1 MLMLVCGVVL
11 AGCVIGSGAVRRPV
25 TDRLENAGQYS
36 SLHPAFA
43 RAFAFLRRPDLASL
57 EPGKHIIDG
66 EKLFCIIAKDPGK
79 KKNEARLEAHRKYI
93 DIQYLIAGTD
103 EMGWRPAADCRQVDN
118 VYDETN
124 DIMFF
129 KDKPEAWFRVAAGS
143 FIIFFPKDAHAP
155 LISDGQLHKAVVKI
169 AVE

>member
-1 MLMLVCGVVL
+1 MTVCSVVL
-11 AGCVIGSGAVRRPV
+11 AGCVADSGADRKLVV
-25 TDRLENAGQYS
+25 DRLGNASQYH
-36 SLHPAFA
+36 SLHPALA
-43 RAFAFLRRPDLASL
+43 KAFAFLQRPDLANL
-57 EPGKHIIDG
+57 EPGKHLIDG
-66 EKLFCIIAKDPGK
+66 ERLFCMISKGPGK

-93 DIQYLIAGTD
+93 DIQYLIAGRD
-103 EMGWRPAADCRQVDN
+103 EMGWRPAADCREVDQE
-118 VYDETN
+118 YDKAN

-129 KDKPEAWFRVAAGS
+129 KDKPQDWFEVATGS